1 MAVQPPPVTKL
12 ELDDDIKNA
21 VNGALE
27 AGHPIVMGYV
37 GDSGYPRL
45 SFPGSTQATGRSAS
59 PSGCATRRAD
69 S

>member
-1 MAVQPPPVTKL
+1 MAFQPPPVTKL

-37 GDSGYPRL
+37 GDNGYPRL
-45 SFPGSTQATGRSAS
+45 SFRGSTQVYGPQQLAIWVR
-59 PSGCATRRAD
+59 TRRAD